1 MLSLFRNWRWP
12 AIVNPGLAL
21 RLSFGVILGLLLVLT
36 VVALVQLAGGQRRLE
51 AMANNH
57 LAKITLANRMYV
69 AARERTVALQRLL
82 LAEDPFDRDN
92 LWMRFI
98 GQASE
103 FAQARGALLTLALS
117 DEERALLRHQSELT
131 ALAVPIQERVV
142 RLIWDG
148 QRVAAQRLLVDEAI
162 PAQDR
167 VLEQLKQLYRMQ
179 EQEAAEAASQF
190 TRDSERARQ
199 WLLAIAGAILVITL
213 TIAMLVVRQTR
224 RASAALHEEK
234 ERAQVTLHSLG
245 EAVIRTNAAGVIEYL
260 NPTAERLTGWD
271 AARAHGQLLSTVMRL
286 VYESTRE
293 PAENPAMRALAS
305 GQPVTDADDTVLIAR
320 SGEEHALEFTA
331 APLHD
336 LENHVTGVVLVFR
349 DVTEMRALAREI
361 AYQATHDMMTG
372 LVNRREFERQLQFTL
387 DRVRQGDPG
396 GALCFIDLDL
406 FKAVNDT
413 CGHLAGD
420 ELLRQV
426 SLMLRKAVR
435 SQDLLARIGGDE
447 FALLLRGCTLEKASD
462 IADHIRRT
470 VRDFHFV
477 WEDKRMAIGASLGVV
492 QVADD
497 SGDLND
503 VLRIADV
510 ACRVAKEEGRNRVH
524 VLRPNDLTVA
534 RRQHEINW
542 LQRINQAISENHF
555 MLYGQWIRPLAER
568 HKTPHCE
575 ILLRLCDTDGQPI
588 LPAAFLPAAERYHLM
603 PLVDRWVV
611 HATLVAL
618 RGLSASAL
626 DRIGCFAINLS
637 GQSIGDPEF
646 LGYLVDELEKHQIPT
661 DHLCFEI
668 TETAAVTNLS
678 RAVRLIDRLRRL
690 GCRFAL
696 DDFGSGASSFSYL
709 KNLPVDYL
717 KIDGAFVSNIA
728 SDTADLA
735 MVTSINQVAHIMGI
749 ETIAE
754 YVESDEIRDALVAIG
769 IGYGQGRLLDNPV
782 PLDRILHVLGDGDTT
797 AAPSAGD
804 VA

>member
-1 MLSLFRNWRWP
+1 MISPSRSWRWP
-12 AIVNPGLAL
+12 AVVNPGLAL
-21 RLSFGVILGLLLVLT
+21 RLGFGVILGLLLILT
-36 VVALVQLAGGQRRLE
+36 MVAFVQLQDGQRRLE
-51 AMANNH
+51 SMIDDH
-57 LAKITLANRMYV
+57 LTKITLANRMYA

-82 LAEDPFDRDN
+82 LADDPFERDD

-98 GQASE
+98 GQANE
-103 FAQARGALLTLALS
+103 FVQARGALLALELT
-117 DEERALLRHQSELT
+117 DEERELLRNQSELT
-131 ALAVPIQERVV
+131 ARAVPIQEKVV

-148 QRVAAQRLLVDEAI
+148 RRAAAHRLLVDEAI
-162 PAQDR
+162 PAQDQ
-167 VLEQLKQLYRMQ
+167 VLEQLKQLYRTQ
-179 EQEAAEAASQF
+179 ERGATEAANQF
-190 TRDSERARQ
+190 TQESERARQ
-199 WLLAIAGAILVITL
+199 WLLVIAGMILVFTLAIAL
-213 TIAMLVVRQTR
+213 LVVRQTR

-271 AARAHGQLLSTVMRL
+271 AALARGELLSTVMRL

-305 GQPVTDADDTVLIAR
+305 GRSVSDADDTVLIAH

-331 APLHD
+331 APLRD
-336 LENHVTGVVLVFR
+336 LEGRVTGVVLVFR
-349 DVTEMRALAREI
+349 DVTEVRALAREI

-413 CGHLAGD
+413 CGHPAGD
-420 ELLRQV
+420 ELLRQI
-426 SLMLRKAVR
+426 SLILRKAVR

-462 IADHIRRT
+462 IANQIRRT

-477 WEDKRMAIGASLGVV
+477 WEDKRMAVGASLGVV

-534 RRQHEINW
+534 RRQHEMNW
-542 LQRINQAISENHF
+542 LQRINQAIGENHF

-568 HKTPHCE
+568 HTTPHCE
-575 ILLRLCDTDGQPI
+575 ILLRLRDSDGQTI

-611 HATLVAL
+611 HATLAAL
-618 RGLSASAL
+618 RGLSVSAL

-646 LGYLVDELEKHQIPT
+646 LGYLVDELEKNRAPT

-678 RAVRLIDRLRRL
+678 RAVRLIDRLKRL

-709 KNLPVDYL
+709 KNLPIDYL
-717 KIDGAFVSNIA
+717 KIDGAFVSNIV
-728 SDTADLA
+728 SDTTDLA

-754 YVESDEIRDALVAIG
+754 YVENEEIRDALVSIG
-769 IGYGQGRLLDNPV
+769 IGYGQGQVLDNPM
-782 PLDRILHVLGDGDTT
+782 PLADVLRGLRIAAAMGEDRR
-797 AAPSAGD
+797 SMN
-804 VA
+804 